1 MLKTGK
7 LPKKLMVIAT
17 LIVMAFAALPA
28 GAASAAGI
36 GYVDF
41 VMLVESHPETAAVK
55 ETLKAVFEQAEKE
68 FAEKSAGM
76 SEEDKQKLAIK
87 LQQEFDAKSLALLNP
102 IKDKVRAAIKK
113 VADSKGLAMV
123 VDVGMV
129 IYGGED
135 ITAEV
140 GKILTGQ

>member
-7 LPKKLMVIAT
+7 LPEKLVVIAT

-28 GAASAAGI
+28 GAASAAGV
-36 GYVDF
+36 GCVDF
-41 VMLVESHPETAAVK
+41 VMLVDSHPETAAAK
-55 ETLKAVFEQAEKE
+55 ATLKAAFEQAEKE
-68 FAEKSAGM
+68 FADKSAGM
-76 SEEDKQKLAIK
+76 NEEDKQKLAMK
-87 LQQEFDAKSLALLNP
+87 LQQEFDAKSFALLNP
-102 IKDKVRAAIKK
+102 IKEKVRAAIKQ

-123 VDVGMV
+123 IDSGLA

-140 GKILTGQ
+140 GRKLIGQ